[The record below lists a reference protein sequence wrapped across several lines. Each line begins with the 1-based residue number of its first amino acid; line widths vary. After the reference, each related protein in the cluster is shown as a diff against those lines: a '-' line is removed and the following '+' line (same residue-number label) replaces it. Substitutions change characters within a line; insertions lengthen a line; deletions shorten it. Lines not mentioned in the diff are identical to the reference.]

1 MTKNKSDTR
10 GKRPDTFC
18 TAVRSPVRSE
28 KYWAIRLWDAGNN
41 EDINMVAGQRA
52 RLQCYSRPRSKC
64 KLRIFRNLT
73 RVALLFCT
81 VGYLCLK
88 HLRMIILYRYLNQIW
103 DCCGWRKYLNPIAEK
118 TNSRY
123 SITGLVGFRYQL
135 WVWICDCRWFV
146 LCRMHY
152 YR

>member
-73 RVALLFCT
+73 RVALLFCS

-88 HLRMIILYRYLNQIW
+88 HLRMIILYRYLNQIC

-118 TNSRY
+118 TISRCFDDWFSRV
-123 SITGLVGFRYQL
+123 SISTMSLNL
-135 WVWICDCRWFV
+135 WLQMVFV
-146 LCRMHY
+146 MTYAIL
-152 YR
+152 